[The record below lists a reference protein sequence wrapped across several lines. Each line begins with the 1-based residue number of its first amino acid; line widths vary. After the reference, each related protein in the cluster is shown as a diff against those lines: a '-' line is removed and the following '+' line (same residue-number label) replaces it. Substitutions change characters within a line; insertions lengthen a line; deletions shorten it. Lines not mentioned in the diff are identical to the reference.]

1 MATRLY
7 GITSEQIA
15 ATIEERGYTCSVRGG
30 TIAVRNASGKRA
42 HGEIFKCR
50 DGGWDHR
57 LDGNAVRIWESLSG
71 IASTEAPATDA
82 VDPRA
87 LREAIRAGNAR
98 SLGYTDEQIADA
110 VRYDSVS
117 QSDAMNQDD

>member
-1 MATRLY
+1 MAMRLY
-7 GITSEQIA
+7 GITRDQIT

-42 HGEIFKCR
+42 HGEIFQCR

-57 LDGNAVRIWESLSG
+57 LDGNAVRIWESLSTIG
-71 IASTEAPATDA
+71 STEAPATTD
-82 VDPRA
+82 VDQRA
-87 LREAIRAGNAR
+87 LREAIKAGNAR

-110 VRYDSVS
+110 VRYGSVS